1 MPIME
6 RMARSLG
13 ILLCCALL
21 SWPAAC
27 AGWRRPQSGARVTS
41 AESLDQGTLSAL
53 SVGAERLM
61 VLGASGATVIA
72 MKGGRRLLRIDCGDA
87 TEDTRYCVASASKWM
102 TAALV
107 MTAVD
112 SGELSLD
119 EKVSRVLPE
128 FSGPP
133 GEATIRELLAQ
144 TAGEGSLP
152 SRVDERQ
159 DPRITLAESA
169 AQIDGRALEDP
180 PGAVFKY
187 GGPGFQVAGA
197 ALERVTSR
205 RWADLFEDRIAR
217 PLGMKSSHWTHG
229 PYSAVPPAET
239 LNPLLQGGLVTTAS
253 DYMRFLTMLASG
265 GVFEGRVVLSRAS
278 VDEMERAQT
287 LGKPMAY
294 MPEGVPAS
302 SQYGLGNWTETW
314 DDSGSGEMVSSPG
327 AFGAY
332 PWIDRKSGVYGIF
345 FLNVRLPRVVRA
357 ELAERQAILDR
368 FGR

>member
-1 MPIME
+1 MK

-13 ILLCCALL
+13 IVLCGILMATTLACALWR
-21 SWPAAC
+21 WPR
-27 AGWRRPQSGARVTS
+27 GGARVSS
-41 AESLDQGTLSAL
+41 AGSLDQGALSTLSD
-53 SVGAERLM
+53 GAKRLM

-72 MKGGRRLLRIDCGDA
+72 MKDGRQLLRIDCGDA
-87 TEDTRYCVASASKWM
+87 TEDTSYCVASASKWM

-169 AQIDGRALEDP
+169 AQIDGRALEDQ

-197 ALERVTSR
+197 ALERVTGR
-205 RWADLFEDRIAR
+205 RWADLFEDRIAQ
-217 PLGMKSSHWTHG
+217 PLGMKSSYWTHG
-229 PYSAVPPAET
+229 PRSAVPPVET

-265 GVFEGRVVLSRAS
+265 GIFEGRVILSRKS
-278 VDEMERAQT
+278 VDEMERVQT

-294 MPEGVPAS
+294 MPEGVLAS
-302 SQYGLGNWTETW
+302 AQYGLGNWTETW
-314 DDSGSGEMVSSPG
+314 DDTGSGEMVSSPG

-345 FLNVRLPRVVRA
+345 FLNARLPRVMRA
-357 ELAERQAILDR
+357 ELAERHAILDR